1 MERAGGPLSL
11 ADLATAAACS
21 SRQVQRD
28 FAIIGVGPAD
38 YGRAVRTE
46 AARAS
51 LQRSASVLDAINDAG
66 YGSVRAFYQEAGRR
80 LGMTP
85 SQYAAAGADLP
96 LIWATTPTAI
106 GIVIAVASPV
116 GLAAVRIG
124 ASRPALIQE
133 IAVEF
138 EAARLHEDASAMADV
153 LCALRALALGD
164 RSADLPI
171 DVRGTAFQARV
182 WDALR
187 RIPPGQT
194 RTYTEVANEISAPTS
209 VRAVAAACARN
220 PVALAIPCH
229 RVLRADGGLAGYRWG
244 LQVKEHLLAAE
255 RAGRCAST

>member
-1 MERAGGPLSL
+1 
-11 ADLATAAACS
+11 
-21 SRQVQRD
+21 
-28 FAIIGVGPAD
+28 
-38 YGRAVRTE
+38 
-46 AARAS
+46 
-51 LQRSASVLDAINDAG
+51 
-66 YGSVRAFYQEAGRR
+66 
-80 LGMTP
+80 
-85 SQYAAAGADLP
+85 
-96 LIWATTPTAI
+96 
-106 GIVIAVASPV
+106 
-116 GLAAVRIG
+116 
-124 ASRPALIQE
+124 
-133 IAVEF
+133 
-138 EAARLHEDASAMADV
+138 MADV

-255 RAGRCAST
+255 RDALPAG